1 MNNINLDINTYNID
15 ELKNLFKLSQNYTS
29 ENIYSAKENIANSI
43 CKSNISESKKT
54 EILIFLDNIKNKL
67 INNLET
73 GLVNNNTSIKEF
85 NGNHYITNKDEA
97 IFGNYKQTNKSTLK
111 KIYTIDSIFRHNY
124 DLTDNQS
131 HNYTIQLPETISRAM
146 SMSISSVEIPLTY
159 HNISSYYNNNVFS
172 IEMFEV
178 VNNQDILREN
188 ALIIELSGGL
198 YESRNSSSSRTNAW
212 SIEQEINDKLQ
223 AVTRG
228 KRDIA
233 AGIDGIFYGLN
244 EYYLYILAIEF
255 VIDKKTGYSYFR
267 HRNTG
272 ASGVALSNYKLKITF
287 NVNNPNANSS
297 NCYSNELRQKL
308 GWQLGFRT
316 DSITLS
322 SANLIANSTAI
333 CYINYPRYIYIAID
347 DFQSSSQNYFAVASD
362 SIIAPNIITRINI
375 LSLLEEKTAFKQ
387 GAYAGDIYYNQKH
400 IREYFGPT
408 SINKLKIQ
416 LLDEYGRN
424 FSLNNVDWSFI
435 ITFDCLYN

>member
-1 MNNINLDINTYNID
+1 MNNINLDINSYNID

-73 GLVNNNTSIKEF
+73 RLVNTNSSIKEF
-85 NGNHYITNKDEA
+85 NGNHYITNNDEA
-97 IFGNYKQTNKSTLK
+97 ILGNYKQTNKSILK
-111 KIYTIDSIFRHNY
+111 KIYTIDSIFRQNY
-124 DLTDNQS
+124 ELTDNQS

-172 IEMFEV
+172 IELLDSS
-178 VNNQDILREN
+178 NN
-188 ALIIELSGGL
+188 LIGNIQKIELSPGL
-198 YESRNSSSSRTNAW
+198 YESRISSYSPNDLNRIICY
-212 SIEQEINDKLQ
+212 SIEKEVNDKIKELVFQDISNNLQ
-223 AVTRG
+223 
-228 KRDIA
+228 
-233 AGIDGIFYGLN
+233 
-244 EYYLYILAIEF
+244 F
-255 VIDKKTGYSYFR
+255 VIEPRSGFSCFKFDNSNNITNNILGTKKI
-267 HRNTG
+267 
-272 ASGVALSNYKLKITF
+272 KINF
-287 NVNNPNANSS
+287 NVNNTNTNAS
-297 NCYSNELRQKL
+297 NCYSNELYQKL
-308 GWQLGFRT
+308 GWQLGFRSNALII
-316 DSITLS
+316 DANDLFAV
-322 SANLIANSTAI
+322 SAGI
-333 CYINYPRYIYIAID
+333 CHINYPRYIYIAID
-347 DFQSSSQNYFAVASD
+347 DFQSSSQNYFSIASD
-362 SIIAPNIITRINI
+362 SIVAPNIITRINI

-424 FSLNNVDWSFI
+424 FSLNNMDWSFI

>member
-73 GLVNNNTSIKEF
+73 RLVNTNSSIKEF
-85 NGNHYITNKDEA
+85 NGNHYITNNDEA
-97 IFGNYKQTNKSTLK
+97 ILGNYKQTNKSILK
-111 KIYTIDSIFRHNY
+111 KIYTIDSIFRQNY
-124 DLTDNQS
+124 ELIDNQS
-131 HNYTIQLPETISRAM
+131 HNYTIQLPETISRAI

-172 IEMFEV
+172 IELLDSS
-178 VNNQDILREN
+178 NN
-188 ALIIELSGGL
+188 LIGNIQKIELSPGL
-198 YESRNSSSSRTNAW
+198 YESRISSYSPNDLNRIICY
-212 SIEQEINDKLQ
+212 SIEKEINDKIKELVFQDISNNLQ
-223 AVTRG
+223 
-228 KRDIA
+228 
-233 AGIDGIFYGLN
+233 
-244 EYYLYILAIEF
+244 F
-255 VIDKKTGYSYFR
+255 VIEPRSGFSCFKFDNSNNITNNILGTKKI
-267 HRNTG
+267 
-272 ASGVALSNYKLKITF
+272 KINF
-287 NVNNPNANSS
+287 NVNNTNTNPS
-297 NCYSNELRQKL
+297 NCYSNELYQKL
-308 GWQLGFRT
+308 GWQLGFRSNALII
-316 DSITLS
+316 DANDLFAV
-322 SANLIANSTAI
+322 SAGI
-333 CYINYPRYIYIAID
+333 CHINYPRYIYIAID
-347 DFQSSSQNYFAVASD
+347 DFQSSSQNYFSIASD
-362 SIIAPNIITRINI
+362 SIVAPNIITRINI

-416 LLDEYGRN
+416 LLDEYGRH
-424 FSLNNVDWSFI
+424 FSLNNMDWSFI

>member
-15 ELKNLFKLSQNYTS
+15 ELKNLFKLSQNYNS

-73 GLVNNNTSIKEF
+73 RLVNTNSSIKEF
-85 NGNHYITNKDEA
+85 NGNHYITNNDEA
-97 IFGNYKQTNKSTLK
+97 ILGNYKQTNKSILK
-111 KIYTIDSIFRHNY
+111 KIYTIDSIFRQNY
-124 DLTDNQS
+124 ELIDNQS
-131 HNYTIQLPETISRAM
+131 HNYTIQLPETISRAI

-172 IEMFEV
+172 IELLDS
-178 VNNQDILREN
+178 NNN
-188 ALIIELSGGL
+188 LIGNIQKIELSPGL
-198 YESRNSSSSRTNAW
+198 YESRISSYSPNDLNRIICY
-212 SIEQEINDKLQ
+212 SIEKEINDKIKELVFQDISNNLQ
-223 AVTRG
+223 
-228 KRDIA
+228 
-233 AGIDGIFYGLN
+233 
-244 EYYLYILAIEF
+244 F
-255 VIDKKTGYSYFR
+255 VIEPRSGFSCFKFDNSNNITNNILGTKKI
-267 HRNTG
+267 
-272 ASGVALSNYKLKITF
+272 KINF
-287 NVNNPNANSS
+287 NVNNTNTNPS
-297 NCYSNELRQKL
+297 NCYSNELYQKL
-308 GWQLGFRT
+308 GWQLGFRSNALII
-316 DSITLS
+316 DANDLFAV
-322 SANLIANSTAI
+322 SAGI
-333 CYINYPRYIYIAID
+333 CHINYPRYIYIAID
-347 DFQSSSQNYFAVASD
+347 DFQSSSQNYFSIASD
-362 SIIAPNIITRINI
+362 SIVAPNIITRINI

-424 FSLNNVDWSFI
+424 FNLNNMDWSFI